1 MLTYFVLTLYCLSCR
16 PLQVVEI
23 PDILPYGLGS
33 TVSADLGCRQL
44 GDILSGDWDRRNLS
58 ILKPE
63 RRVEANQELIVY
75 TCQQQTDW
83 F

>member
-16 PLQVVEI
+16 PIQVLAI
-23 PDILPYGLGS
+23 PDIPAFAGGS
-33 TVSADLGCRQL
+33 TIWADHDCQKL

-63 RRVEANQELIVY
+63 RRIKANQELIVY
-75 TCQQQTDW
+75 T
-83 F
+83 